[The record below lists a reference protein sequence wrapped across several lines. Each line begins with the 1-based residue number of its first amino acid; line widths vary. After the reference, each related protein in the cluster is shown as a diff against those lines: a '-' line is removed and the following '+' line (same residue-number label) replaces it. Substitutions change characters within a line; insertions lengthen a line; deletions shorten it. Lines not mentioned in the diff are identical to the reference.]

1 MLEKIMLDVISSW
14 QSTCITSELITKI
27 IIGVIVAAIAIA
39 LVLYIYFNKKEM
51 LYKAALY
58 AVAKAEEEWGSGT
71 GRIKF
76 AEVYTYI
83 KKEFPILTMFFTEAQ
98 LTIIIENALIDLKEI
113 LATKLAK
120 EEKAQLE
127 NQETTTP

>member
-1 MLEKIMLDVISSW
+1 MSEFL
-14 QSTCITSELITKI
+14 TGCTTSEIISTVIT
-27 IIGVIVAAIAIA
+27 GVIVAAIAIA
-39 LVLYIYFNKKEM
+39 LVLYIYINKKDL

-83 KKEFPILTMFFTEAQ
+83 KKEFPILTMFFTEPQ
-98 LTIIIENALIDLKEI
+98 LTIIIENALSDLKEI

-120 EEKAQLE
+120 EEK
-127 NQETTTP
+127 ETTESK

>member
-1 MLEKIMLDVISSW
+1 MFEG
-14 QSTCITSELITKI
+14 ITSCATNELITMI
-27 IIGVIVAAIAIA
+27 ITGVVAAAIAIA
-39 LVLYIYFNKKEM
+39 LVLYIYINKREM

-83 KKEFPILTMFFTEAQ
+83 KKEFPILTMFFTEPQ
-98 LTIIIENALIDLKEI
+98 LTVIIENALSDLKEI

-120 EEKAQLE
+120 EEKEAE
-127 NQETTTP
+127 KEATESK

>member
-1 MLEKIMLDVISSW
+1 MFEG
-14 QSTCITSELITKI
+14 ITSCATNELITMI
-27 IIGVIVAAIAIA
+27 ITGVVTAAVAIA
-39 LVLYIYFNKKEM
+39 LVLYIYINKREM

-83 KKEFPILTMFFTEAQ
+83 KKEFPILTMFFTEPQ
-98 LTIIIENALIDLKEI
+98 LTVIIENALSDLKEI

-120 EEKAQLE
+120 EEKEAE
-127 NQETTTP
+127 KEATESK

>member
-1 MLEKIMLDVISSW
+1 MFEG
-14 QSTCITSELITKI
+14 ITSCATNELITMI
-27 IIGVIVAAIAIA
+27 ITGVVTAAVAIA
-39 LVLYIYFNKKEM
+39 LVLYIYINKREM

-83 KKEFPILTMFFTEAQ
+83 KKEFPILTMFFTEPQ
-98 LTIIIENALIDLKEI
+98 LTVIIENALSDLKEI

-120 EEKAQLE
+120 EEKEAE
-127 NQETTTP
+127 KETKESK

>member
-1 MLEKIMLDVISSW
+1 MFEG
-14 QSTCITSELITKI
+14 ITSCATNELITMI
-27 IIGVIVAAIAIA
+27 ITGVVVAAIAIA
-39 LVLYIYFNKKEM
+39 LVLYVYINKREM

-83 KKEFPILTMFFTEAQ
+83 KKEFPILTMFFTEPQ
-98 LTIIIENALIDLKEI
+98 LTVIIENALSDLKEI

-120 EEKAQLE
+120 EEKEAE
-127 NQETTTP
+127 KEATESK